1 VTPDDAALDESEL
14 QPPLEVL
21 DVDLSWERTDVAV
34 IHVRGELDRDSVPR
48 LASRVKEV
56 LAADSPCRT
65 LILDLGG
72 LRFMDVGGMR
82 LLLDAHGQATGSG
95 VAFLI
100 VDCPPRVLRVLRIMR
115 TADLLPLVPPQ
126 RMFRT

>member
-1 VTPDDAALDESEL
+1 MTPDDAALDESEL

-21 DVDLSWERTDVAV
+21 DLDLSWERTDVAA
-34 IHVRGELDRDSVPR
+34 IHVRGELDRDSVPE

-56 LAADSPCRT
+56 LAAGSPCRT

-82 LLLDAHGQATGSG
+82 LLLDAHEQATGSG

-100 VDCPPRVLRVLRIMR
+100 VGCPPRILRVLRITQ
-115 TADLLPLVPPQ
+115 TAHLLPLAPPQ
-126 RMFRT
+126 RTFRT